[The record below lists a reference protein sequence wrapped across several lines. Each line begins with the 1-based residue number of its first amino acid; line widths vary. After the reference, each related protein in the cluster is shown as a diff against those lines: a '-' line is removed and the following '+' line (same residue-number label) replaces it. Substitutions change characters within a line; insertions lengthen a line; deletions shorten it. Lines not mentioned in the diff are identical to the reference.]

1 MLDKEPIDEY
11 LTTGSVEESNFRSVI
26 LFGRNTASYKFALA
40 KALFELARQG
50 KDSVTLEQLSDPYTR
65 HLIEHVKKHPR
76 QTTNRSSK
84 FMDACA
90 GYAGGLITYDQL
102 ISTAVKFGF
111 NNVLDVFQN
120 QMNFLISFLSMLK
133 LLNLEVC
140 SILVLSWGITKG

>member
-26 LFGRNTASYKFALA
+26 LFGRNSASYKFALA

-50 KDSVTLEQLSDPYTR
+50 KDSVTLEQLSEPYTR
-65 HLIEHVKKHPR
+65 HLIGHVKKHPW

-90 GYAGGLITYDQL
+90 DYAGGLVTYDQL

-111 NNVLDVFQN
+111 NNVLDAFQN
-120 QMNFLISFLSMLK
+120 QTNFLILFRSTQK
-133 LLNLEVC
+133 LLNLGVC
-140 SILVLSWGITKG
+140 SISVLNWGITKG

>member
-26 LFGRNTASYKFALA
+26 LFGCNTASYKFALA

-50 KDSVTLEQLSDPYTR
+50 KDSVTLEQLSDPCTR